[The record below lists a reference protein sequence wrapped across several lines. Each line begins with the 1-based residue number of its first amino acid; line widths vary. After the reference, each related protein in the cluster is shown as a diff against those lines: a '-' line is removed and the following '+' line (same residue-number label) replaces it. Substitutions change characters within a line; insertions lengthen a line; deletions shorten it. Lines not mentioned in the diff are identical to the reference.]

1 MIPGGR
7 YVYLMDRRLAERH
20 PARFHAIVTPIE
32 RRDQPMRG
40 LVHDIST
47 SGICAILP
55 LQLAPGDQVKLE
67 MADSLLFGHVIF
79 CNQESGEF
87 RTGIEVERVLL
98 GDTDLSHVLQSVLV
112 THLPALVL

>member
-1 MIPGGR
+1 MAGGR
-7 YVYLMDRRLAERH
+7 CVDLMDRRLAERH
-20 PARFHAIVTPIE
+20 PAHFHAIVTPVA

-47 SGICAILP
+47 GGICAILP
-55 LQLAPGDQVKLE
+55 LQLAPGDQVQLE
-67 MADSLLFGHVIF
+67 MADSLLFGHIIF

-98 GDTDLSHVLQSVLV
+98 GNTDLSNVLQTVLA
-112 THLPALVL
+112 THLPALVP